1 MHKTLSLALALL
13 LLLVASPSR
22 ANEHLDAE
30 GFIRTWLV
38 LAPVPL
44 AAGTTAAE
52 GVDQRQLPDEA
63 TLTPKSGDRV
73 PVGEK
78 QRKWKA
84 GTFKDFIVDYNAF
97 IGAQT
102 DNAVGYAVTYVHCD
116 EDVKEIGLAVGF
128 NDFGKAYL
136 NGKEVA
142 KQTEGGALQKDRVS
156 VPVTLNKGRNV
167 LVLKT
172 INEANNFEACVR
184 FKRGDGSVFKTFSI
198 TTEP

>member
-1 MHKTLSLALALL
+1 MHTKLALVLTLL
-13 LLLVASPSR
+13 LLAPHAR
-22 ANEHLDAE
+22 ADEHLDDE

-44 AAGTTAAE
+44 AAGTTAVEA
-52 GVDQRQLPDEA
+52 VDQRQLPDEA
-63 TLTPKSGDRV
+63 ALAPKSGDRV
-73 PVGEK
+73 PVGGEK

-102 DNAVGYAVTYVHCD
+102 DNAAGYAVTYVHCD
-116 EDVKEIGLAVGF
+116 EAVKDVQLSAAF

-136 NGKEVA
+136 NGREVV

-156 VPVTLNKGRNV
+156 APVTLNKGRNV

-172 INEANNFEACVR
+172 INEANNFQACAR
-184 FKRGDGSVFKTFSI
+184 FTGKDGRPFKSI
-198 TTEP
+198 TVR

>member
-1 MHKTLSLALALL
+1 MHKKLSLALALL
-13 LLLVASPSR
+13 FFALPSR
-22 ANEHLDAE
+22 AKEDLDDE

-44 AAGTTAAE
+44 AAGATAAE
-52 GVDQRQLPDEA
+52 AVDQRQLPDEA
-63 TLTPKSGDRV
+63 ALTPKAGDRV
-73 PVGEK
+73 PVGER

-102 DNAVGYAVTYVHCD
+102 DNAVGYAVAYVHCA
-116 EDVKEIGLAVGF
+116 EAVKEIELAVGF

-172 INEANNFEACVR
+172 INEANNFQACAR
-184 FKRGDGSVFKTFSI
+184 FRKGDGSVFRAFSI